1 MVEDKSEFNY
11 AISFLNRINGWL
23 CIAGEM
29 AYDCNPVGWFHALLV
44 VLREMSDDI
53 NETVLKSF
61 EKDRKEINSMIIIDN
76 KQNVKNIISQ
86 DLYDKL
92 HEFEIKLRIEI
103 KKAGYKTKYSQ
114 DPRFAH

>member
-11 AISFLNRINGWL
+11 AVSFLNRVNGWL

-44 VLREMSDDI
+44 VLREISDDMKDD
-53 NETVLKSF
+53 VLKSF
-61 EKDRKEINSMIIIDN
+61 EDDRKKINQMITTDN
-76 KQNVKNIISQ
+76 KQNIKNIINQ
-86 DLYDKL
+86 DLYDEL
-92 HEFEIKLRIEI
+92 HSFEIKLRCEI

-114 DPRFAH
+114 DPRFAR